1 MSTLKVNTIQDTTG
15 NDALTIDSSGNVTAS
30 QGFVPSTQLSHR
42 NLIIN
47 GAMQVAQRGTSF
59 NSTSGF
65 LYTADRWR
73 RYFQSSTG
81 AFSTSVDSD
90 ALVGFEKSL
99 KLTVTTTQSTLT
111 ASEQYW
117 VSQAVEAQNMSQLNM
132 GTSDA
137 VTSTLSFWVKS
148 SVAGDYAVMFGSSG
162 STRQYVSMYTINSA
176 NTWEYKTITI
186 AGETTGTWATGTSI
200 GMNVRFSVGVGTDFH
215 TTSEDTWLTS
225 YKLSTNAQTNLMATS
240 GATFQITGVQL
251 EVGSVATPFEHR
263 SYGEELARC
272 QRYYQKPINN
282 QEFQA
287 VASRAGTGWV
297 FFQVPTAVPMRTEP
311 SLTLS
316 GTVDITSE
324 GNIGTFGTVINWG
337 FNDVGCLLIGTGA
350 TISIASAYNGTV
362 YCQNTVNLSFDAE
375 L

>member
-90 ALVGFEKSL
+90 APAGFEKSL

-215 TTSEDTWLTS
+215 TASEDTWLTA

-272 QRYYQKPINN
+272 ERYYQKSDSARMTMWSGNTTSGQNYFHGISFIT
-282 QEFQA
+282 Q
-287 VASRAGTGWV
+287 
-297 FFQVPTAVPMRTEP
+297 MRTTP
-311 SLTLS
+311 TMTTTA
-316 GTVDITSE
+316 G
-324 GNIGTFGTVINWG
+324 G
-337 FNDVGCLLIGTGA
+337 
-350 TISIASAYNGTV
+350 SIAYFSGVTAANPDKEGFWVGGQCDTSGNAGYWSCTW
-362 YCQNTVNLSFDAE
+362 TADAE